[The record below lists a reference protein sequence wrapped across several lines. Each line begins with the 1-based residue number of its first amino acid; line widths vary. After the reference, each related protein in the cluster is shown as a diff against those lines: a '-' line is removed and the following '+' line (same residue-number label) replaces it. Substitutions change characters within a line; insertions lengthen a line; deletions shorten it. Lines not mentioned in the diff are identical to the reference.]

1 MRINDAIAKADEL
14 RRHTIAQ
21 EQKYTWAYEFE
32 CRVREMMGLDV
43 AEKSFPDDVELS
55 MPQAHED
62 IYVKYL
68 AAKIDYYNG
77 ETALYANDQTIFEDA
92 WADARSWYIR
102 THGAKNHGNWRI

>member
-1 MRINDAIAKADEL
+1 MTINNAIAKADEL
-14 RRHTIAQ
+14 RLNTISQ

-77 ETALYANDQTIFEDA
+77 EIARYNNSMMMYQTAYDSYQRYYNRNHMPKGHIF
-92 WADARSWYIR
+92 
-102 THGAKNHGNWRI
+102 KF